1 MVDDTFDPVR
11 PERFWLIGM
20 RRPFE
25 PQRVREPVEQWNLVR
40 YLVFR
45 HLEPP
50 KLPRRTIAV
59 RHKDEAGEGVVCVVS
74 GIGDLL
80 LTVII
85 TRSAVLAVTN
95 LFAVA
100 VVELQVLVQKDVT
113 DVAFL
118 GWTKI
123 HRL

>member
-1 MVDDTFDPVR
+1 MVDDTFDPVI
-11 PERFWLIGM
+11 PERCWLIGV

-25 PQRVREPVEQWNLVR
+25 PQRIREPVEQWNLVR

-50 KLPRRTIAV
+50 KLPRLTIAV

-74 GIGDLL
+74 GICDLL

-85 TRSAVLAVTN
+85 TRSEVLAVTY

-100 VVELQVLVQKDVT
+100 VVELQVLVQKDIADVT
-113 DVAFL
+113 FF
-118 GWTKI
+118 GGTKI